1 MKIQVLVS
9 ALLAVC
15 VTAVC
20 AAGNSDDP
28 VLKDAFAGRFRI
40 GAAISGGVW
49 EGRRVRERLTVE
61 RHFDSIT
68 AENEMKPESL
78 QPREGEFRFERSDRF
93 VEFGEKNKMK
103 IIGHCLVWHNQ
114 MPRWFFVGNDGREV
128 DRETLIA
135 RMRTHIKTVVGRYR
149 SRVHGWDVVNEAFD
163 DRGRLHDSPWLRIIG
178 SDFVELAF
186 LFAHEAD
193 PDAELYYNDFGMASS
208 GKRRGVVRMVR
219 DFRNKGVRIDGVGM
233 QTHVSLTNPS
243 LSEWESSLEAFA
255 AEGVKVMVTEMDVS
269 VLPSAWG
276 LTAEIT
282 TRHDYDEKYNPW
294 KDGKLPDEVQEKLA
308 SRYEE
313 FFGVLLRHSDVVDR
327 VTLWG
332 VEDGGSWLNGFPV
345 RGRTD
350 YPLFFGRDGKMKPCA
365 KRAAEAA
372 RKIAPAAKGRDAG
385 RVARFRRFELSAENP
400 KTLAK
405 TTPGTFANPIFPGMA
420 PDPSLT
426 RKGHDYY
433 LANSSF
439 SYYPGIPVWH
449 STDLVNWDFCG
460 YCASRPS
467 QLRLRDGVGLSA
479 GVFAPDIKY
488 NPHNDT
494 FYLIVTVIGDRGNV
508 IYKTKDPR
516 LGWSEPIKVPVG
528 GIDPSMYFADDK
540 TAWILNN
547 DDAPDNKPEYPG
559 HRTVRMRKYDLIKDE
574 VVPGTER
581 IIINKGVRPEEKPI
595 WCEGPHLYKIDG
607 RYYVMTA
614 EGGTGGWHSEV
625 IWHSENVEGPYKPSP
640 VNPILTQRD
649 IKDAEV
655 TCAGHADIIDT
666 PEGEWWAVF
675 LGVLPYRVEGRDWC
689 PTGRSTFLLPVKWIG
704 SGESRQ
710 PVILE
715 KGVKV
720 PMVLDAPKVGPDACR
735 ETCPQSVASA
745 VERDDFKTPTVD
757 PMWFQIR
764 TPQETWYRSA
774 VNGRPGLELEAR
786 PVSIY
791 DKGNPS
797 MLCRWVKGSVFS
809 ASVAVKFD
817 AKGPDELAGLVLYQ
831 NEECNYVL
839 GITAGADGK
848 PSVALIKSDKGGR
861 NLVASAVL
869 AEVGPVVLKAE
880 AKNEVVKFSWSGDG
894 KRWNAIGGD
903 EDAKILTT
911 DHAGGFVGTAVG
923 LYATSKAEK

>member
-1 MKIQVLVS
+1 MKRKLLVCSLLS
-9 ALLAVC
+9 ACVSLAC
-15 VTAVC
+15 V
-20 AAGNSDDP
+20 AGTSDEP
-28 VLKDAFAGRFRI
+28 VLKDAFTGRFSI
-40 GAAISGGVW
+40 GAAVSAGVW
-49 EGRRVRERLTVE
+49 DGRHERERTTVE
-61 RHFDSIT
+61 RHFNSIT
-68 AENEMKPESL
+68 AENDMKPEHL
-78 QPREGEFRFERSDRF
+78 QPREGEFHFETADKF
-93 VEFGEKNKMK
+93 VAFGEKNKMK
-103 IIGHCLVWHNQ
+103 VIGHCLVWHQQ
-114 MPRWFFVGNDGREV
+114 MPRWFFVGKDGREV
-128 DRETLIA
+128 DRETLIS

-149 SRVHGWDVVNEAFD
+149 GRVYGWDVANEVFD
-163 DRGRLHDSPWLRIIG
+163 AKGELHDSPWLRIIG

-186 LFAHEAD
+186 RFAHEAD
-193 PDAELYYNDFGMASS
+193 PEAELYYNDFGMASP
-208 GKRRGVVRMVR
+208 GKRHGVVRMLR

-233 QTHVSLTNPS
+233 QTHVNLTSPS
-243 LSEWESSLEAFA
+243 LSDWEASLEAFA

-269 VLPSAWG
+269 ALPSAWG

-294 KDGKLPDEVQEKLA
+294 KDGKLPGEIQKKLA
-308 SRYEE
+308 DRYEE

-332 VEDGGSWLNGFPV
+332 VEDGGSWLNNFPMK
-345 RGRTD
+345 GRTD
-350 YPLFFGRDGKMKPCA
+350 YPLFFGRDGQMKLCA
-365 KRAAEAA
+365 KRVAEAA
-372 RKIAPAAKGRDAG
+372 RKVAPVGEKRPAARI
-385 RVARFRRFELSAENP
+385 ARFRRFELSSENP

-405 TTPGTFANPIFPGMA
+405 TTAGTFANPVMAGMS
-420 PDPSLT
+420 PDPSIT

-449 STDLVNWDFCG
+449 STDLINWDFCG

-467 QLRLRDGVGLSA
+467 QLRLKDGVGLSA

-508 IYKTKDPR
+508 IYKTKDPYF
-516 LGWSEPIKVPVG
+516 GWGEPIKVPVG
-528 GIDPSMYFADDK
+528 GIDPSMFFVDDK

-547 DDAPDNKPEYPG
+547 DDAPDNKPEYDG
-559 HRTVRMRKYDLIKDE
+559 HRTVRMRKYDLVKDE

-581 IIINKGVRPEEKPI
+581 IIINKGIRPEEKPI

-614 EGGTGGWHSEV
+614 EGGTAGWHSEV
-625 IWHSENVEGPYKPSP
+625 MWSSENIEGPYKPCP

-666 PEGEWWAVF
+666 PEGEWWSVF
-675 LGVLPYRVEGRDWC
+675 LGVLPYRVGGRDWC

-704 SGESRQ
+704 SGDTRQ

-715 KGVKV
+715 KGKRV
-720 PMVLDAPKVGPDACR
+720 PMVLSVPKVAKDVRQVVGV
-735 ETCPQSVASA
+735 QSAA
-745 VERDDFKTPTVD
+745 ERDDFKTAKVD
-757 PMWFQIR
+757 LMWFQVR
-764 TPQETWYRSA
+764 TPQETWYRA
-774 VNGRPGLELEAR
+774 FVDEKPGLEIEAR

-791 DKGNPS
+791 GKGNPS
-797 MLCRWVKGSVFS
+797 LLCRWVKGNAFS

-817 AKGPDELAGLVLYQ
+817 AKRSDELAGLALYQ
-831 NEECNYVL
+831 NELCNYVL
-839 GITAGADGK
+839 GVTADAGGKPCVTLTKSNKDGK
-848 PSVALIKSDKGGR
+848 KA
-861 NLVASAVL
+861 VASATLPKDGAVM
-869 AEVGPVVLKAE
+869 LKAA
-880 AKNEVVKFSWSGDG
+880 AKNEVVRFFWSLDG

-911 DHAGGFVGTAVG
+911 DYAGGFVGSVVG
-923 LYATSKAEK
+923 LYATTKAE